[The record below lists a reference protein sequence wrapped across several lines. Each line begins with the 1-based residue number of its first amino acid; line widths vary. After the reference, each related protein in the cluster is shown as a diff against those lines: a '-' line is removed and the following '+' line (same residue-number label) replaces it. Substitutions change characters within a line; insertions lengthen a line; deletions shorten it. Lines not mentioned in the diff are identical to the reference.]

1 MRTSIIL
8 PALLAG
14 SAVAKP
20 VQKWLEERAVVVDW
34 VTTTTVVWVTAG
46 QPTPTP
52 VAPVVEEPPK
62 KQAAVAYN
70 PHKHNH
76 AHVKP
81 KPAAPAPVA
90 EQPKAEAP
98 KAEAPKVEAPKAEA
112 PKAEAPKAE
121 APKAE
126 APKAEAPKAP
136 EPKQATPAPSTGSAD
151 VPTDYP
157 ANLDSSSEIYKALT
171 LAHHNIHRSNH
182 SADDLQWD
190 DDLANY
196 AMQTAKTCKYDHSTT
211 PGGGGYGQNIA
222 AGRQPGEIAKILT
235 GGFYND
241 EIMLYPGYGNDS
253 PDMGNFHAWGHFSQM
268 LWTTTTKVGCYTH
281 SCIPEGAKA
290 LDCPQGTGQS
300 YLPPLECAA
309 RIPAIFTVCNYSP
322 PGNFAGQYSK
332 VKAPSG
338 GKGIVMT
345 TPEGVT
351 GM

>member
-14 SAVAKP
+14 SAMAKP

-52 VAPVVEEPPK
+52 DAAPVVEQPK
-62 KQAAVAYN
+62 QQAAVAYN

-76 AHVKP
+76 VHVKP
-81 KPAAPAPVA
+81 QPPAPQPPAPAQFA

-98 KAEAPKVEAPKAEA
+98 KAEAPKVQVEAPKVEAPKAE
-112 PKAEAPKAE
+112 
-121 APKAE
+121 
-126 APKAEAPKAP
+126 
-136 EPKQATPAPSTGSAD
+136 EPKQAAPAPDTSSNSASAD
-151 VPTDYP
+151 VPTNYP
-157 ANLDSSSEIYKALT
+157 KNLDSSSEIYKQIALT
-171 LAHHNIHRSNH
+171 HHNIHRSNH

-196 AMQTAKTCKYDHSTT
+196 AMQTAKTCKYDHSTV

-222 AGRQPGEIAKILT
+222 AGRQPGELAKILT

-241 EIMLYPGYGNDS
+241 EMMVYPGYGNDS
-253 PDMGNFHAWGHFSQM
+253 PDMSKFKVWGHFSQM

-281 SCIPEGAKA
+281 SCIPEGADA
-290 LDCPQGTGQS
+290 LDCPQGTGES
-300 YLPPLECAA
+300 YLPPLKCAQN
-309 RIPAIFTVCNYSP
+309 IPALFTVCNYSP
-322 PGNFAGQYSK
+322 PGNVAGQYSK
-332 VKAPSG
+332 VKAPVGS
-338 GKGIVMT
+338 KGIVMT
-345 TPEGVT
+345 TDEGVT